1 MGVSAKMATLTQVL
15 TRQVRT
21 VQLASSQARWLSTTR
36 TANVAMSKFDQ
47 TSPMPYEKMLKTLD
61 VVRGRLARPLT
72 LSEKILYSHLDDPHN
87 QDIVRGESYLRL
99 RPDRVAMQDATAQ
112 MAMLQF
118 IRSGLPKVAVPSTIH
133 CDHLIQAQIEGGKD
147 LERAKDINKEVYNFL
162 ATAGAK
168 YGVGFWKPGSGI
180 IHQIILENYAFPGLL
195 MVGTDSHTPNGG
207 GLGGL
212 CIGVGGAD
220 AVVVMADIPW
230 ELKCPKVIGVK
241 LTGELKGWTS
251 PKDVILKVAGILTVK
266 GGTGAI
272 VEYHGPGVDSISCT
286 GMGTICNMGAEIGA
300 TTSVFPFNGRMED
313 YLAATGRQEIANEAK
328 AVQAQLLSPD
338 EGCQY
343 DQLIE
348 IDLST
353 LEPHVNGPFTPDLAT
368 PIGDLGET
376 AKKNEWP
383 LEVKDGLIG
392 SCTNSSYE
400 DMCRV
405 ASIIKQA
412 TAHGLKSKGTFY
424 ITPGSEQIR
433 ATIERDG
440 LAETMREFGGIVLAN
455 ACGPCIGQW
464 DRQNVK
470 KGEKNTIVTSYN
482 RNFTGRNDA
491 NPATHAFVTSP
502 EITVALSLAG
512 TLDFDPRTQ
521 KLQGADG
528 QEFLLDSPYGD
539 ELPTAGFDP
548 GEDTYQHPPSD
559 GSGVTVDV
567 DPKSDRLQL
576 LSPFQKWDGGDLKDA
591 RVLIK
596 VKGKC
601 TTDHIS
607 AAGPW
612 LKFRGHLENIS
623 NNMLI
628 GAVNSENDAVN
639 KVVNHVH
646 GGEGGVPE
654 IAIQYREAGIPWV
667 VVGDENYGE
676 GSSREHAALE
686 PRFLGGRAIIVKSFA
701 RIHETNLK
709 KQGMLPLTFADKSDY
724 DKVQPTDT
732 VTLNDLASFAPGKQV
747 VATLKH
753 ADGSSDDIMLN
764 HTFNEQQIEWFKAGS
779 ALNRMK
785 EMK

>member
-1 MGVSAKMATLTQVL
+1 MGTLKMATLTRLL
-15 TRQVRT
+15 TKQVRPVFVITAEQRCLHTT
-21 VQLASSQARWLSTTR
+21 VVAST
-36 TANVAMSKFDQ
+36 AMSKFDKNP
-47 TSPMPYEKMLKTLD
+47 TMPYEKLVQNLE
-61 VVRGRLARPLT
+61 VVKKRLNRPMT
-72 LSEKILYSHLDDPHN
+72 LSEKILYSHLDDPAS
-87 QDIVRGESYLRL
+87 QDIDRGNSYLRL

-118 IRSGLPKVAVPSTIH
+118 ISSGLPKVAVPSTIH
-133 CDHLIQAQIEGGKD
+133 CDHLIQAQIEGNKD
-147 LERAKDINKEVYNFL
+147 LARAKDINKEVYNFL

-180 IHQIILENYAFPGLL
+180 IHQIILENYAFPVLL
-195 MVGTDSHTPNGG
+195 MIGTDSHTPNGG

-220 AVVVMADIPW
+220 AVDVMANIPW

-241 LTGELKGWTS
+241 LTGSLSGWTS

-300 TTSVFPFNGRMED
+300 TTSVFPFNNSMAD
-313 YLAATGRQEIANEAK
+313 YLKATGRKAIAEEAK
-328 AVQAQLLSPD
+328 AVKGSLLSPD
-338 EGCQY
+338 PDCHY

-348 IDLST
+348 INLSE

-368 PIGDLGET
+368 PIGKLGET
-376 AKKNEWP
+376 AKANGWP
-383 LEVKDGLIG
+383 LEVKDGFIG

-405 ASIIKQA
+405 TAIIKQA
-412 TAHGLKSKGTFY
+412 LSKGLKSKGTFY

-440 LAETMREFGGIVLAN
+440 LAGTMREFGGIVLAN

-464 DRQNVK
+464 DRRNVE

-491 NPATHAFVTSP
+491 NPATHGFVASP
-502 EITVALSLAG
+502 EMTVALTLAG

-521 KLQGADG
+521 KLTGADG
-528 QEFLLDSPYGD
+528 QEFTLDSPYGD
-539 ELPTAGFDP
+539 ELPAQGFDP
-548 GEDTYQHPPSD
+548 GEDTYQHPPAD
-559 GSGVTVDV
+559 GSGVVVDV
-567 DPKSDRLQL
+567 VPKSERLQL
-576 LSPFQKWDGGDLKDA
+576 LSPFSKWDGGDLKDM

-639 KVVNHVH
+639 KVINHAA

-654 IAIQYREAGIPWV
+654 IAKQYKDAGVKWV

-686 PRFLGGRAIIVKSFA
+686 PRFLGGAAIITKSFA
-701 RIHETNLK
+701 RIHETNI
-709 KQGMLPLTFADKSDY
+709 
-724 DKVQPTDT
+724 
-732 VTLNDLASFAPGKQV
+732 
-747 VATLKH
+747 KH
-753 ADGSSDDIMLN
+753 ADGSSEDITLN
-764 HTFNEQQIEWFKAGS
+764 HTFNEQQISWFRAGS
-779 ALNRMK
+779 AL
-785 EMK
+785 